1 MGTSVRIKE
10 LPGHIGESVTVQGWL
25 YNKRTSGKLQF
36 PIVRD
41 GSGFVQCV
49 VSKKE
54 VSEESW
60 NDSDRATQES
70 TITVTGKVVAEA
82 RAPGGVELHVSE
94 VKLVGLAEPY
104 PISPKEHGTDFLMNH
119 RHLWLRSTKQHY
131 VLLVR
136 NEIEKAIRDF
146 FYDRDFV
153 LIDSPILTANAA
165 EGTSTLF
172 ETDYFGEKAY
182 LSQSGQLYLEPA
194 AAAFGKVYCFG
205 PTFRAEKSKTRRHLT
220 EFWMVEPEVAFLEFD
235 GLQELAE
242 EFIEYIVGRVME
254 NCPEALKQLER
265 DVTKLENVKRPF
277 PRISYRDAIE
287 LLKSKGMPANFGDD
301 IGGDE
306 ETVIANSFDRPVL
319 ITRYPVGIKAFYM
332 KPDPNDPEVALA
344 MDMIAPEGYGE
355 IIGGSQRIDDHDLLV
370 RRIQEHNLPLDAFQ
384 WYLDVRKYGTFPH
397 SGFGMGIERCVAWVT
412 GVPHLRETIPYPRTL
427 NRIYP

>member
-1 MGTSVRIKE
+1 MVRIKD
-10 LPGHIGESVTVQGWL
+10 LAKHVGGTVTVNGWL

-36 PIVRD
+36 PIIRD

-60 NDSDRATQES
+60 SDSDRATQES
-70 TITVTGKVVAEA
+70 TVTVTGNVVAEP
-82 RAPGGVELHVSE
+82 RAPGGVEMHVSE
-94 VKLVGLAEPY
+94 FKVIGLAEPY

-119 RHLWLRSTKQHY
+119 RHLWLRSMKQHH
-131 VLLVR
+131 VLFVR
-136 NEIEKAIRDF
+136 NEVEKAIRDF

-242 EFIEYIVGRVME
+242 EFIEYIVGRVLE

-306 ETVIANSFDRPVL
+306 ETVIANSFDRPVI

-332 KPDPNDPEVALA
+332 KPDPSDPEVALA

-355 IIGGSQRIDDHDLLV
+355 IIGGSQRIDDYDLLV
-370 RRIQEHNLPLDAFQ
+370 QRIEEHKLPMDAFQ
-384 WYLDVRKYGTFPH
+384 WYLDVRRYGTFPH
-397 SGFGMGIERCVAWVT
+397 SGFGMGIERCVAWMT
-412 GVPHLRETIPYPRTL
+412 GVPHLRETIPYPRMI

>member
-1 MGTSVRIKE
+1 MTTLRIKE
-10 LPGHIGESVTVQGWL
+10 LPQHAGESVTINGWL

-36 PIVRD
+36 PIIRD
-41 GSGFVQCV
+41 GSGYVQCV

-54 VSEESW
+54 VAEPAW
-60 NDSDRATQES
+60 NDADASTQES
-70 TITVTGKVVAEA
+70 SVTVTGKVVEES
-82 RAPGGVELHVSE
+82 RAPGGVELHVSDFA
-94 VKLVGLAEPY
+94 LIGASDQY

-119 RHLWLRSTKQHY
+119 RHLWLRSRNQHA
-131 VLLVR
+131 VILIR
-136 NEIEKAIRDF
+136 NEVEKAIRDF
-146 FYDRDFV
+146 YYDRDFV

-205 PTFRAEKSKTRRHLT
+205 PTFRAEKSKTRRHLM
-220 EFWMVEPEVAFLEFD
+220 EFWMVEPEVAFLDFD

-242 EFIEYIVGRVME
+242 EFVEYIAGRVLDRCKE
-254 NCPEALKQLER
+254 PLKELER
-265 DVTKLENVKRPF
+265 DPAKLENVKRPF
-277 PRISYRDAIE
+277 PRITYREAID

-306 ETVIANSFDRPVL
+306 ETVIANSYDRPVI
-319 ITRYPVGIKAFYM
+319 ITRYPAAIKAFYM
-332 KPDPNDPEVALA
+332 QPDPNDPELALG

-355 IIGGSQRIDDHDLLV
+355 IIGGSQRIHDHDLLKQ
-370 RRIQEHNLPLDAFQ
+370 RIEEHGLPLDKFQ

-397 SGFGMGIERCVAWVT
+397 SGFGMGIERVVAWMS
-412 GVPHLRETIPYPRTL
+412 GVPHLRETIPYPRML